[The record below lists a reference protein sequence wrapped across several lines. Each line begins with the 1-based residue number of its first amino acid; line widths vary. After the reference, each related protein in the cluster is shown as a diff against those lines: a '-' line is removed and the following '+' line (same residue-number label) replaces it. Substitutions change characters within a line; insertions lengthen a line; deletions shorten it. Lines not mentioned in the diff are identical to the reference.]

1 MLRPPQQQQAQQIQI
16 HLQQQHRSLDLGPL
30 RPPNLEEAAAASRWL
45 DRYQGGSTLDLT
57 VFRHLPGPVH
67 LPVNLV
73 LNGINKPQD
82 FFQDFKEIN
91 QFLKLRLPNL
101 LLNRNQRPS
110 WTAFCDFLKL
120 VSALNPQPQ
129 RALHRNLSPALG
141 MRKWW
146 QLLTWGFDQNQLLP
160 CATTHSMGLWP
171 LLVEA
176 LVVMVIATETIHGEP
191 EGMTMV
197 GVKMK
202 GKMRMKMKEKEKE
215 KGRGKTTTTNTT
227 HSGLKRRLKH
237 G

>member
-1 MLRPPQQQQAQQIQI
+1 
-16 HLQQQHRSLDLGPL
+16 
-30 RPPNLEEAAAASRWL
+30 
-45 DRYQGGSTLDLT
+45 
-57 VFRHLPGPVH
+57 
-67 LPVNLV
+67 
-73 LNGINKPQD
+73 
-82 FFQDFKEIN
+82 
-91 QFLKLRLPNL
+91 
-101 LLNRNQRPS
+101 
-110 WTAFCDFLKL
+110 
-120 VSALNPQPQ
+120 
-129 RALHRNLSPALG
+129 